1 MNDEQFRDILQHFII
16 AYDEKSGPYPE
27 HEYEGVSFYSF
38 VCDTLGIE
46 DNSLKII
53 KNNPYVYDYKLNGI
67 RDE

>member
-16 AYDEKSGPYPE
+16 AYDKISGPYPE
-27 HEYEGVSFYSF
+27 HEYEGISFYSF

-46 DNSLKII
+46 DNSLKMMQDF
-53 KNNPYVYDYKLNGI
+53 PYVYDYKLNGI